1 MIWFVALELLL
12 PLWRDNLLCFDCS
25 YCCVL
30 VDDLL
35 RWKEI
40 LMCFFF
46 CVEGA
51 LLLLWLLL
59 LEFLLRFELWLQCFF
74 VVLCWKKSH
83 SSMEVAIASALK
95 VLLLLRVC
103 FARRTTCCVFIKE
116 DMFYCC
122 TYAFFFLPS
131 SLILLVKNQHTK
143 QNSPYSDTNAN
154 SQVEQEK
161 VSNSFAILAWDQMT

>member
-1 MIWFVALELLL
+1 M
-12 PLWRDNLLCFDCS
+12 CFDCS

-59 LEFLLRFELWLQCFF
+59 LEFPLCFELWLQCFF

-83 SSMEVAIASALK
+83 SSMEVAIAYALK
-95 VLLLLRVC
+95 VLLLLRVFGSKDYLLRFHQGRHVLLQYLC
-103 FARRTTCCVFIKE
+103 FLFSSKLSDTTCWKL
-116 DMFYCC
+116 
-122 TYAFFFLPS
+122 THKA
-131 SLILLVKNQHTK
+131 
-143 QNSPYSDTNAN
+143 
-154 SQVEQEK
+154 K
-161 VSNSFAILAWDQMT
+161 VPVLRHKCQ